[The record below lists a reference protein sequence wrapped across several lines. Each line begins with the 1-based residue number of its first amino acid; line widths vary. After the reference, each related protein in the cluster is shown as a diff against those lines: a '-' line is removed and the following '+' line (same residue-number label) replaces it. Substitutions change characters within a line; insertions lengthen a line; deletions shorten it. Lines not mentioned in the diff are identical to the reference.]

1 MYLGPKE
8 KTDYLILNEKLL
20 LINVNHVGFFFFF
33 FFFKF
38 FFFMSIDTTNLTKL
52 FTSVD
57 VAD

>member
-20 LINVNHVGFFFFF
+20 LINVNHVGFFFFLF
-33 FFFKF
+33 Y
-38 FFFMSIDTTNLTKL
+38 FMSIDTTNLTKL